1 MGIFDFF
8 KQGPSE
14 EQLAAQREQD
24 IERQRVK
31 QQKKHEQD
39 VLDYE
44 QEKLLED
51 GHYWDTMEDIHS
63 FSYRYKNPSFDY
75 CRALHVIQKHSLE
88 KIFSIDELDMTS
100 EYFCKWFY
108 KGHFNLSNLDNS
120 MKFRYYIYKFLGLYN
135 VGIASSDSS
144 TINLQANE
152 LELFDTGCCADLYEN
167 RVIGHSVN
175 YNGISGSLGGLNVG
189 SYDYDRESFKKMI
202 RTIENASVII
212 TNKRVII
219 TGSESSELTDDYID
233 KTKVIRRSSIT
244 SIDIIDDLIEI
255 KTNGYPCIIK
265 LEAISQGHFMK
276 SPLEKEYFDKII
288 RLIFNYSNIKS
299 QSVYIPNKYKLSE
312 DDFNSLI
319 YSPLSNKD
327 LIEDQSNSDDFKNY
341 AINYLNSKFKYYYS
355 SKYNLNILINLSF
368 TYLDLSHMKEGGFI
382 TTHLLIEFMHSIQE
396 SKNQHDAIFVMQ
408 PTSYANENID
418 KYLDDIFSKHDIT
431 SLINSSL
438 VTMDSKGKVIHCINP
453 LNDDLTSEETQKV
466 EDETQEE
473 MPDELLEQVVKGIYT
488 KVNLNFEKTPDELTK
503 ETIEI
508 LENFEFYYS
517 PKHNTNF
524 IYIKSSEV
532 FKKECQN
539 IKNIDELPTKLV
551 IAMTMISRMNQIESK
566 PNNLVNLL
574 AMEIDENQI
583 DSLSYE
589 IFEPVILI
597 TVDSSSGDI
606 IYKSNLLDG
615 F

>member
-51 GHYWDTMEDIHS
+51 GHYWDTMEDISS

-75 CRALHVIQKHSLE
+75 SRALHVIRKHSLE

-108 KGHFNLSNLDNS
+108 KGHFNLSDLDNS

-135 VGIASSDSS
+135 VGIASNDSS
-144 TINLQANE
+144 IINLQANE

-202 RTIENASVII
+202 KTIECASVII

-265 LEAISQGHFMK
+265 LEAISQEHFMN

-312 DDFNSLI
+312 VDFNSLI

-355 SKYNLNILINLSF
+355 SKYNLNILIDLSF

-396 SKNQHDAIFVMQ
+396 SKNQHDAIFVML
-408 PTSYANENID
+408 PTSYASENID

-453 LNDDLTSEETQKV
+453 LNDDLTSEETQKA